1 MNLSLTDV
9 PSLISAFLIAIAIV
23 AIVVS
28 VIVELTKNTKPL
40 DKIPTELEVIV
51 LSVAGAVL
59 AIFVLASIYNFD
71 ILWYYIVG
79 AVIVGLFSAYVTM
92 FGWEK
97 LITIVNKFKTP
108 AELRDVY
115 KLTSTEKKKIE
126 NLLENTS
133 EDKEDF
139 KKE

>member
-9 PSLISAFLIAIAIV
+9 PSLFSAFLIAIAIV

-59 AIFVLASIYNFD
+59 AIFVLSSIYNFT

-108 AELRDVY
+108 SELRDVY

-126 NLLENTS
+126 SLLDANTS
-133 EDKEDF
+133 EDKE
-139 KKE
+139 